1 MSGFIKESFI
11 ILVMVLYFDESFT
24 DAKAVTG
31 TIKCISINNQQCMVR
46 PMLIDLDLD
55 ELHYYPFI
63 ISMSRCDGSC
73 NTTENPFGGVCVPNK
88 MEDLNLEVFNMI
100 EEMNQKHLYLM

>member
-1 MSGFIKESFI
+1 MSGFIKELFI

-31 TIKCISINNQQCMVR
+31 TIKCVSINNQQCMVR

-63 ISMSRCDGSC
+63 ISMSRCDGS
-73 NTTENPFGGVCVPNK
+73 VILLK
-88 MEDLNLEVFNMI
+88 IHLLEYVFLI
-100 EEMNQKHLYLM
+100 KWKT

>member
-31 TIKCISINNQQCMVR
+31 TIKCVSINNQQCMVR

-63 ISMSRCDGSC
+63 ISMSRCDGS
-73 NTTENPFGGVCVPNK
+73 VILLK
-88 MEDLNLEVFNMI
+88 IHLLEYVFLI
-100 EEMNQKHLYLM
+100 KWKT

>member
-1 MSGFIKESFI
+1 MSGFIKELFI
-11 ILVMVLYFDESFT
+11 ILVMVLYFEESFT

-31 TIKCISINNQQCMVR
+31 TIKCVSINNQQCMVR

-63 ISMSRCDGSC
+63 ISMSRCDGS
-73 NTTENPFGGVCVPNK
+73 VILLK
-88 MEDLNLEVFNMI
+88 IHLLEYVFLI
-100 EEMNQKHLYLM
+100 KWKT